1 MPKFVLLWTDIALY
15 LLVAGSLFYA
25 WRARR
30 QPALRASWR
39 RVLQDAPAMS
49 AAVVL
54 ASFVAIALLD
64 SVHYRPQL
72 PAAPG
77 ATAPIYSPTVLS
89 ALDGLLAG
97 TSLTQREKTYSAP
110 LAT

>member
-1 MPKFVLLWTDIALY
+1 MPKFVLLWTDLALY
-15 LLVAGSLFYA
+15 LLVAGTLFYA

-64 SVHYRPQL
+64 SVHYRP
-72 PAAPG
+72 AAAGRARGPG
-77 ATAPIYSPTVLS
+77 ADLCAHG
-89 ALDGLLAG
+89 ALGPRWPA
-97 TSLTQREKTYSAP
+97 RRYPAHP
-110 LAT
+110 A